1 MKREKKKKKKP
12 TTASNI
18 RGYATPSMLHYALP
32 PTALERSLH
41 IGRWECKPRQ
51 SAGEKPTRADHCSSQ
66 GQNTPF
72 VHFCARNP
80 SQRRTRRSK
89 KYENVPVHTY
99 QPIRSHVIN
108 RSTHGVKSQCGFKH
122 TLEAPCAAA
131 QRLRTH
137 AADTAA
143 GLAHAGLALGTASA
157 GR

>member
-1 MKREKKKKKKP
+1 
-12 TTASNI
+12 
-18 RGYATPSMLHYALP
+18 MLHHAVP

-51 SAGEKPTRADHCSSQ
+51 NAGEKTTRADHCSSQ

-89 KYENVPVHTY
+89 KYESVPVHAY

-108 RSTHGVKSQCGFKH
+108 RSTHGVSPNVDSSTLRGPLCCGSVIVC
-122 TLEAPCAAA
+122 PCCRRGRWSCARWSCPQYCVCWARIA
-131 QRLRTH
+131 CQR
-137 AADTAA
+137 
-143 GLAHAGLALGTASA
+143 
-157 GR
+157 